1 MSNPVDRRKFLIGG
15 AAVGATAAGAVAVAK
30 LGIGDEARA
39 DPGGE
44 AEPRQLPGAAAGAGK
59 VTLFRRLGRTGL
71 KVSAVGFGAGSF
83 DDPTM
88 LARAA
93 DKGINYVDTSVC
105 YGDSED
111 VIGRALKQ
119 SAGLR
124 QKLILAT
131 KWDAGATSP
140 KDRILESLDRSLKRL
155 GVDVIDIMQIHW
167 LGGGHT
173 KDDTGFNRLDNAALY
188 EAMAAAK
195 KAGKVRFFG
204 ATSHDG
210 NRSKILQHA
219 IDKGAFDMLLVK
231 MNYLDFGKAD
241 IPALLAKAKAKDI
254 GVVVMKSQADGGTIP
269 PGFEKSKLDIYQ
281 ANLRWCLAQD
291 VHCVVHSGI
300 ANDKKTM
307 DLAVAAAQE
316 KLGALGE
323 RGSGELEQHADLAL
337 LERYASALSPHYCR
351 ECNDVC
357 TSACPD
363 GVQIAHVLHLHMY
376 DRKMGWTD
384 YARHLYSDLPPATR
398 WSNACVGCSDC
409 ADACPHGVDA
419 PARVRDARARLG

>member
-1 MSNPVDRRKFLIGG
+1 MSQSVGRRRFLIGG
-15 AAVGATAAGAVAVAK
+15 AAAGATAAGAVAAGK
-30 LGIGDEARA
+30 LGLGDDARA
-39 DPGGE
+39 DEPADASPLDKGGVL
-44 AEPRQLPGAAAGAGK
+44 APSGK

-83 DDPTM
+83 DDSTM

-105 YGDSED
+105 YGDSEE

-124 QKLILAT
+124 QKMIIAT
-131 KWDAGATSP
+131 KWDAGITTP

-155 GVDVIDIMQIHW
+155 GVDAIDIMQIHW
-167 LGGGHT
+167 LGGGHA
-173 KDDTGFNRLDNAALY
+173 KDDNGFNRLDNAALY

-210 NRSKILQHA
+210 NRGKILQHA
-219 IDKGAFDMLLVK
+219 IDKGAFDMILVK
-231 MNYLDFGKAD
+231 MNFLDFGKAG
-241 IPALLAKAKAKDI
+241 IPELLAKAKAKDV
-254 GVVVMKSQADGGTIP
+254 GVVVMKSQADGGNIP

-300 ANDKKTM
+300 ANDKRVM
-307 DLAVAAAQE
+307 DLAVGAAQE
-316 KLGALGE
+316 KLGAV
-323 RGSGELEQHADLAL
+323 GSGELDREPDLEL
-337 LERYASALSPHYCR
+337 LDRYATALSPEYCR
-351 ECNDVC
+351 GCGDIC
-357 TSACPD
+357 GAACPA
-363 GVQIAHVLHLHMY
+363 GVAIAHVLHLDMY
-376 DRKMGWTD
+376 DRRLGWTD
-384 YARHLYSDLPPATR
+384 YARHLYSELPPEQRWADACAT
-398 WSNACVGCSDC
+398 CTDC
-409 ADACPHGVDA
+409 QSACPHGVDA
-419 PARVRDARARLG
+419 PARVREARRRLG